1 MTEFQTLENPL
12 SGGVPVG
19 RGGFFG
25 GWDVVEFPT
34 IGNELDQ
41 AFTTA
46 VARGGQRNS
55 REKGSEPWKTED
67 FS

>member
-1 MTEFQTLENPL
+1 MSKGEAFSMTEFQTLENPL

-25 GWDVVEFPT
+25 GWDIVEFPT

-41 AFTTA
+41 VFTTA
-46 VARGGQRNS
+46 VARG
-55 REKGSEPWKTED
+55 EAFLIED
-67 FS
+67 F